1 MPKLTGRCLCGRIE
15 YSGEAEPLLMRA
27 CHCKNCQRFT
37 GSAFLTAVAVPAAS
51 ITFTGD
57 PKVYTHPGGTTG
69 LPLHRRFCPE
79 CGSSLTVHR
88 NDTGRLMIMAG
99 TLDDTSFVKPTANI
113 YCESKQAWV
122 PLSPDIPGFPCSQ
135 D

>member
-1 MPKLTGRCLCGRIE
+1 MPKLTGRCLCGRVQ
-15 YSGEAEPLLMRA
+15 YFGEAEPLLMRA

-37 GSAFLTAVAVPAAS
+37 GSAFLTVVAVPSAS
-51 ITFTGD
+51 ITITGD
-57 PKVYTHPGGTTG
+57 PKVFTQRGGTSG

-88 NDTGRLMIMAG
+88 DDTGRLMIMAG
-99 TLDDTSFVKPTANI
+99 TLDDTSFVKPMANI

-122 PLSPDIPGFPCSQ
+122 PLSQDIPSFPRAQ